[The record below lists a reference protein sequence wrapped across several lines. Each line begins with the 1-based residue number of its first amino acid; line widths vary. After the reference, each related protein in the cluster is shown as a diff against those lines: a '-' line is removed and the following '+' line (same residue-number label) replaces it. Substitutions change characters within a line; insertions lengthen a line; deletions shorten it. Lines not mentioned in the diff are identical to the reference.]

1 MTVGLLT
8 AAGPAWAD
16 TFVVNS
22 TGDGADTNPAGVCNT
37 APFPVGIE
45 PECTLRA
52 AIMEANDNGAAVVD
66 TINFDI
72 PGSGVKTIR
81 PGTALPPMTEAVTI
95 DGYTQP
101 GAMENTK
108 AVGSN
113 AVLRIELDGSSLP
126 TSPSPCGLALRTGSS
141 TIKGLVINRFGECG
155 ISSFSSAAGGNKIE
169 GNFIG
174 TDPSGTIARGND
186 SGVVLNSP
194 NPTVGGTSPA
204 ARNLISGNLSN
215 GVGIGDRGSTVQG
228 NLIGTMKDGTLPLGN
243 GFQGLVM
250 LGFGNSLGT
259 VANNT
264 IAFNGGHGVAVVAGS
279 TGISILSNRIYSNGE
294 LGIDLVGNDGVTNG
308 VTANDAGDADI
319 GANNLQNFPV
329 ITRATTSRSTG
340 RSVVRGTL
348 NSTPTTTF
356 TIQLFTNS
364 AQDPSGFGEGQ
375 RLLRTLSV
383 RTDAVGNASFGI
395 KARKLRGFISATA
408 TNDATGDTS
417 EFSKAK
423 KVVRTR

>member
-1 MTVGLLT
+1 MAVGLLT
-8 AAGPAWAD
+8 AAGSAWAD

-22 TGDGADTNPAGVCNT
+22 TGDGADTTPAGVCNT
-37 APFPVGIE
+37 APFPVGTE

-52 AIMEANDNGAAVVD
+52 AIMEANANDNGAAVVD

-72 PGSGVKTIR
+72 PGSGVKSIR
-81 PGTALPPMTEAVTI
+81 PGTALPQITEPVTI

-108 AVGSN
+108 AVGTN
-113 AVLRIELDGSSLP
+113 AVLRIELDGSSVP
-126 TSPSPCGLALRTGSS
+126 ASPSTCGLDLRTGSS

-155 ISSFSSAAGGNKIE
+155 IFSFSFTAGGNKIE

-186 SGVVLNSP
+186 NGVVLNSP

-204 ARNLISGNLSN
+204 ARNLISGNLVN
-215 GVGIGDRGSTVQG
+215 GVGISDRGSTVQG
-228 NLIGTMKDGTLPLGN
+228 NLIGTMKDGTMPLGN
-243 GFQGLVM
+243 GYQGLAM

-264 IAFNGGHGVAVVAGS
+264 IAFNGGTGVTVVSGS

-294 LGIDLVGNDGVTNG
+294 LGIDLDGNG
-308 VTANDAGDADI
+308 VTANDAGDADA
-319 GANNLQNFPV
+319 GANNFQNFPV

-375 RLLRTLSV
+375 RLVRTLSV
-383 RTDAVGNASFGI
+383 RTDAVGNASFGL
-395 KARKLRGFISATA
+395 KARNLRGFISATA

-423 KVVRTR
+423 KVMRTR